1 MNTPLNERL
10 YYTVAIQ
17 PSCTAHTGMAKQKVG
32 LAYEVMFSLFE
43 CECTESDKIEFV
55 KEMVN
60 VEMKNNNVKYKLG
73 EMQTLGIL

>member
-1 MNTPLNERL
+1 
-10 YYTVAIQ
+10 
-17 PSCTAHTGMAKQKVG
+17 
-32 LAYEVMFSLFE
+32 MFSLFE

-73 EMQTLGIL
+73 EMQTLGILWKISNKKKW